1 MVARSFRQEA
11 IQEMYKLPVPQRKLD
26 QYFVNKFEAKE
37 LEVKLTTLPEV
48 IEEWWH
54 NASPLKPTIVKIPT
68 NRIKRP
74 QRLEANMLCKL
85 YGEKA
90 P

>member
-1 MVARSFRQEA
+1 MLVISHVYISTCTIVNSSRMVARSFRQEA

-48 IEEWWH
+48 IEEW
-54 NASPLKPTIVKIPT
+54 
-68 NRIKRP
+68 
-74 QRLEANMLCKL
+74 
-85 YGEKA
+85 
-90 P
+90 